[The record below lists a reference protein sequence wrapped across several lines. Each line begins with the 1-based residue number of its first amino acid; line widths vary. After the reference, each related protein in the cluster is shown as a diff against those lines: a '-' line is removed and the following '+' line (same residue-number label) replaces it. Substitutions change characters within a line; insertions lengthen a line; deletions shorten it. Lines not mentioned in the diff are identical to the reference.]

1 MTIFVAGVHAVGKT
15 YLAKP
20 ACEALGF
27 RYATAS
33 QLIREERG
41 LKSWNAN
48 KVVSEVEQNQA
59 ALVAAVQR
67 IKQSGLTLVLDGHF
81 ALRKAMGI
89 HERLPESVFRDLGCS
104 GTVLLS
110 CPISVIA
117 DRLAARGDESW
128 TTNEIAAFAAA
139 EQQHAETISAAL
151 AIPLVTLEMPTLEVF
166 QKAIRNIAS
175 R

>member
-1 MTIFVAGVHAVGKT
+1 MTIFVSGVHAVGKT

-41 LKSWNAN
+41 LSSWNAN
-48 KVVSEVEQNQA
+48 KVVNDIEQNQA

-81 ALRKAMGI
+81 VLRKAAGI
-89 HERLPESVFRDLGCS
+89 HERLPESVFHDLGCT
-104 GTVLLS
+104 GTILLS
-110 CPISVIA
+110 APLQVI
-117 DRLAARGDESW
+117 DERLIARGDTSW
-128 TTNEIAAFAAA
+128 TADELLSFAAA
-139 EQQHAETISAAL
+139 EKQHAETISAAL
-151 AIPLVTLEMPTLEVF
+151 AIPLHVMETPSLANF
-166 QKAIRNIAS
+166 QQTIDRLSKR
-175 R
+175 